1 MKTQRRRSGTQLLKL
16 CTILLPL
23 FITWGSSI
31 AQVGNLNT
39 KTSITSSLNS
49 VAGNDADLFGTRTR
63 YIENIGQYGT
73 TLSKYGNMGKILY
86 GYEGLAMPVLFTP
99 KGMIYLQRKTIKA
112 SNEELQ
118 KLRSEGKPITIDR
131 TITMEWLNANPDPRI
146 VAEDI
151 CHDHFSY
158 GLLRTKARAYKKI
171 VYQELYPGIDLV
183 YSFTENKKA
192 GFEYSLQVNPG
203 ADISRVKMKY
213 GGDIK
218 NITQD
223 KHGNLIIAS
232 GIDEISV
239 STAECYYTDNSSQKF
254 SSSFKINNNT
264 INFTLPSNYNKQK
277 TLVID
282 PFVSGTAALSGT
294 DAGKAKDIDFDYSG
308 NIYTVGGGDGT
319 VQMLSKYNA
328 SGGLEWTFNGSLGI
342 PCWEFG
348 GSRGGWTVDKINN
361 KIYLGQG
368 LQEAGFRVI
377 RLDIDGLYDNYI
389 TNADRDFTQNWKMAW
404 TCNGGSPEIY
414 IAGEA
419 STGQEPT
426 SNIQLFRL
434 SPSSNTISPIHLTE
448 INTSNTN
455 ISDLVIDPVSNQLYS
470 IFSTSILDPSLNNK
484 IYKHLPP
491 YALENI
497 AWSNSTGS
505 NSLHV
510 PVNRP
515 YLSGIDNSS
524 NTIALNSTHLFYWD
538 GKNLKAFNKSN
549 GLPACATL
557 SVPTNQLLM
566 QGGIVADECNNV
578 FVGFRNGIIKVYHF
592 TGSAFD
598 DDAAPDIT
606 IPGFSSSS
614 VYDLIYDKDRGL
626 LYACGNGFVASIDV
640 SSRYCAVPV
649 YSVHVTTDCPSS
661 SVTAS
666 MSPVPSAGSVI
677 TYNLFNGTTQ
687 IAINTTGI
695 FTGLTAG
702 INYKVVAMPNQ
713 PCGGIQ
719 AMANFTV
726 AAPPVLKIN
735 APAAICADNTADLTL
750 ASITAGSTTGL
761 VFTYWSDA
769 AATIPYINASAA
781 KPGTYYIKAINQSGC
796 FSIAPVVVTALPAP
810 KANAGP
816 DMVICFGNNGQLN
829 GSGGSTYYWSPS
841 TNLSNAR
848 IANPTVANP
857 GAGNMIY
864 RLTVKDAFGCTSL
877 TNDEIKIT
885 FASPANISMSTDTV
899 VSMNQ
904 PLQLNAADL
913 NNSGFKDFVWSP
925 SYGLSNPFIPNP
937 VAILDK
943 DITYTVHATT
953 INNCTNDAQVRIK
966 VFRGPDIY
974 VPNSFTPNGDG
985 VNDVLKPVPV
995 GVREFHYF
1003 NVFNRFGQLLF
1014 STANASTGWD
1024 GKILGK
1030 EQVNG
1035 TYVWIAEAVD
1045 YKGNI
1050 IQQKGYSTLIR

>member
-1 MKTQRRRSGTQLLKL
+1 MKTQRRRSGTKFLKL
-16 CTILLPL
+16 CTFLLPL

-39 KTSITSSLNS
+39 KTPIISSLHAA
-49 VAGNDADLFGTRTR
+49 AGNDADLFGTRTR
-63 YIENIGQYGT
+63 YIENIGQYGS
-73 TLSKYGNMGKILY
+73 TLAEYGNMGKIHY

-99 KGMIYLQRKTIKA
+99 KGVIYLQRKTIKA
-112 SNEELQ
+112 SGEELQ
-118 KLRSEGKPITIDR
+118 KLRSAGKPTTIDR

-171 VYQELYPGIDLV
+171 VYKELYPGIDLV

-192 GFEYSLQVNPG
+192 GFEYSLLVSPG
-203 ADISRVKMKY
+203 ADISKIKMKY

-223 KHGNLIIAS
+223 RHGNLIIAS

-239 STAECYYTDNSSQKF
+239 STAECYHTDNSSQKF
-254 SSSFKINNNT
+254 LSPFKINNNI

-282 PFVSGTAALSGT
+282 PFVSGTSTLSGT

-328 SGGLEWTFNGSLGI
+328 SGVLEWTFNGSLGT

-348 GSRGGWTVDKINN
+348 GSRGGWVVDKINS

-377 RLDIDGLYDNYI
+377 RLDNDGLYDNYI
-389 TNADRDFTQNWKMAW
+389 TNADRDYTQNWKMAW

-448 INTSNTN
+448 INTSNTD

-497 AWSNSTGS
+497 AWSKSTGS
-505 NSLHV
+505 NALHV

-524 NTIALNSTHLFYWD
+524 NTIAINSTHLFYWD
-538 GKNLKAFNKSN
+538 GKNLKAFNKSD
-549 GLPACATL
+549 GLTTCSPL
-557 SVPTNQLLM
+557 SVSGNQLLM

-578 FVGFRNGIIKVYHF
+578 FVGSRNGTIKVYHF
-592 TGSAFD
+592 TGTSFD
-598 DDAAPDIT
+598 DDAGADIT
-606 IPGFSSSS
+606 IAGFSSSS
-614 VYDLIYDKDRGL
+614 VYDLVYDKDRGF
-626 LYACGNGFVASIDV
+626 LYACGDGFVASINL
-640 SSRYCAVPV
+640 SRYCAVPV
-649 YSVHVTTDCPSS
+649 YSVNITTGCSLSAD
-661 SVTAS
+661 AS
-666 MSPVPSAGSVI
+666 INPAPPTGSVV

-687 IAINTTGI
+687 VATNTTGH

-702 INYKVVAMPNQ
+702 INYTVVAMPNQ
-713 PCGGIQ
+713 VCGGTQ

-735 APAAICADNTADLTL
+735 TPAAICADNTVDLTL

-761 VFTYWSDA
+761 VFTYWIDA
-769 AATIPYINASAA
+769 AATLPYINPSVASA
-781 KPGTYYIKAINQSGC
+781 GTYYIKGITSTGC
-796 FSIAPVVVTALPAP
+796 SVVAPVTVTALPAP

-816 DMVICFGNNGQLN
+816 DAIICFGNNGQLN
-829 GSGGSTYYWSPS
+829 GSGGSAYYWSPS

-848 IANPTVANP
+848 IANPAVTNP
-857 GAGNMIY
+857 GAGNMTY
-864 RLTVKDAFGCTSL
+864 HLKVKDALGCTSIAD
-877 TNDEIKIT
+877 DEVKIS
-885 FASPANISMSTDTV
+885 FALPSKISITTDTM
-899 VSMNQ
+899 VSINQ
-904 PLQLNAADL
+904 PLQLNAIDI
-913 NNSGFKDFVWSP
+913 NNSGFTDFTWTP
-925 SYGLSNPFIPNP
+925 SYGLNNPFISNP

-943 DITYTVHATT
+943 DITYTLHASTV
-953 INNCTNDAQVRIK
+953 NHCTDDIQVRIK

-995 GVREFHYF
+995 GVREFHHF

-1014 STANASTGWD
+1014 STTNASTGWD
-1024 GKILGK
+1024 GKIQGK
-1030 EQVNG
+1030 EQNSG

>member
-1 MKTQRRRSGTQLLKL
+1 MKTQRRSSGTQLLNR
-16 CTILLPL
+16 CTFLLPL
-23 FITWGSSI
+23 LITWGGSI

-39 KTSITSSLNS
+39 KTPIISSLH
-49 VAGNDADLFGTRTR
+49 AATGNDADLFGTRTR
-63 YIENIGQYGT
+63 YIENIGQYGD
-73 TLSKYGNMGKILY
+73 TLSKYSNMGNILY
-86 GYEGLAMPVLFTP
+86 GYEGLNMPVLFTS
-99 KGMIYLQRKTIKA
+99 KGVIYLQRKTIKA
-112 SNEELQ
+112 SNEELH
-118 KLRSEGKPITIDR
+118 KLRSDGKPTTINR

-158 GLLRTKARAYKKI
+158 GLLRTKARTYKKI
-171 VYQELYPGIDLV
+171 VYKELYPGIDLV
-183 YSFTENKKA
+183 YSFTDNKKA

-213 GGDIK
+213 GGDVK

-223 KHGNLIIAS
+223 KYGNLIIAS

-239 STAECYYTDNSSQKF
+239 STAECYYTDNNSQKF
-254 SSSFKINNNT
+254 LSPFKINNNT

-282 PFVSGTAALSGT
+282 PFVSGTATLSGT

-348 GSRGGWTVDKINN
+348 GSRGGWTVDKINS

-377 RLDIDGLYDNYI
+377 RLDAEGLYDNYM
-389 TNADRDFTQNWKMAW
+389 TNADRDYTQNWKMAW

-448 INTSNTN
+448 INTSNTD

-491 YALENI
+491 YALENV

-505 NSLHV
+505 NALKV

-524 NTIALNSTHLFYWD
+524 NTIAINSTHLFYWD
-538 GKNLKAFNKSN
+538 GKNLRAFSKSD
-549 GLPACATL
+549 GQPTCSPL
-557 SVPTNQLLM
+557 SVSGNQLLM
-566 QGGIVADECNNV
+566 QGGIVADDCNNV
-578 FVGFRNGIIKVYHF
+578 FVGSRNGTIKVYHF
-592 TGSAFD
+592 TGTSFE
-598 DDAAPDIT
+598 DDAAADIT
-606 IPGFSSSS
+606 VSGFSSSS
-614 VYDLIYDKDRGL
+614 VYDLINDKDRGL
-626 LYACGNGFVASIDV
+626 LYACGDGFVASIDI
-640 SSRYCAVPV
+640 SRYCAVPV
-649 YSVHVTTDCPSS
+649 YSVNVTTGCSLS
-661 SVTAS
+661 ANAS
-666 MSPVPSAGSVI
+666 ISPAPPTGSVV
-677 TYNLFNGTTQ
+677 TYNLFNGTTLV
-687 IAINTTGI
+687 ATNTTGH

-702 INYKVVAMPNQ
+702 VNYTIVAMPNQ
-713 PCGGIQ
+713 VCGGAQ
-719 AMANFTV
+719 AIAYFTV
-726 AAPPVLKIN
+726 VAPPVLKISN
-735 APAAICADNTADLTL
+735 PPAICADNTTDLSL
-750 ASITAGSTTGL
+750 ASITAGSTSGL

-769 AATIPYINASAA
+769 AATIPCLNSSNV
-781 KPGTYYIKAINQSGC
+781 KPGTYYIKGTISSGC
-796 FSIAPVVVTALPAP
+796 SVVAPVTVTTLPAP

-816 DMVICFGNNGQLN
+816 DMTICFGNNGQLN

-848 IANPTVANP
+848 IANPIVTNP
-857 GAGNMIY
+857 GAGTMIY
-864 RLTVKDAFGCTSL
+864 HLKVKDALGCTSVAD
-877 TNDEIKIT
+877 DEVKIS
-885 FASPANISMSTDTV
+885 FALPAKISITSDTV
-899 VSMNQ
+899 VSINQ
-904 PLQLNAADL
+904 PLQLNAIDI
-913 NNSGFKDFVWSP
+913 NNSGFTDFTWTP
-925 SYGLSNPFIPNP
+925 SYGLNNPFIANP
-937 VAILDK
+937 VVIADK
-943 DITYTVHATT
+943 DITYTLHAGTV
-953 INNCTNDAQVRIK
+953 NHCTDDVQVRIK

-985 VNDVLKPVPV
+985 INDLLKPVPV

-1014 STANASTGWD
+1014 STTNASQGWD
-1024 GKILGK
+1024 GKIQGK